1 MTWKPTPKTVVFWS
15 KEAGALAPK
24 TMKGIIEEEK
34 VERIYQ
40 HQSFSAGVA
49 PPAFKILKT
58 MHSLIPEDW
67 QGATSAPSTKL
78 QWL

>member
-1 MTWKPTPKTVVFWS
+1 MAWKPTPKTVVFRS

-24 TMKGIIEEEK
+24 TMKEIIEEEG

-40 HQSFSAGVA
+40 HQNFSAGVA
-49 PPAFKILKT
+49 PPAFKIVKT